1 MEKIRRYDMKRLKQ
15 IQQTV
20 LSLSTDDFRELYR
33 WVIELDHMK
42 WDKEIE
48 EDSKSGLLD
57 ELADQAVA
65 DYKKRLSKRL

>member
-1 MEKIRRYDMKRLKQ
+1 MKRLKQ

>member
-1 MEKIRRYDMKRLKQ
+1 
-15 IQQTV
+15 
-20 LSLSTDDFRELYR
+20 
-33 WVIELDHMK
+33 VIELDHMK

-65 DYKKRLSKRL
+65 DYKKGLSKRL